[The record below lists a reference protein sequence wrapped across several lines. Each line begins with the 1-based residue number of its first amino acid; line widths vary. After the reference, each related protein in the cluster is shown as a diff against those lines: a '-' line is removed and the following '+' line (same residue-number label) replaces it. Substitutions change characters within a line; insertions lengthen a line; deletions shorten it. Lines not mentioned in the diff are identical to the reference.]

1 MNWDAVGAL
10 AETIGAVA
18 VVSTILYLAIQVRDG
33 RKSAE
38 SDAIDQLVSGW
49 SEAIRALGET
59 NEIASV
65 VQRGLSNYNEL
76 DASEMLMFHTRMD
89 RVIMAYNKGL
99 ELSKRG
105 LWELPPEIETAVL
118 MFIVSPGGTQWW
130 EEAAAS
136 IGNSDNINQLL
147 DSRRNELI
155 PASGFSYFSVKNR
168 SK

>member
-105 LWELPPEIETAVL
+105 LWL
-118 MFIVSPGGTQWW
+118 S
-130 EEAAAS
+130 
-136 IGNSDNINQLL
+136 
-147 DSRRNELI
+147 LI
-155 PASGFSYFSVKNR
+155 HI
-168 SK
+168 